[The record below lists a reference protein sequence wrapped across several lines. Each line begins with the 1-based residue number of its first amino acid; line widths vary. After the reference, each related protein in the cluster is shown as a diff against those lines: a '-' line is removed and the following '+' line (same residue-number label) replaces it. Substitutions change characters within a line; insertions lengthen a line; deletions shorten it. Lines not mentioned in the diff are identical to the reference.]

1 MIRMGDVIIAIAGV
15 VIIGVL
21 GVNTYSGSP
30 VRTVQIMHADHVPA
44 EYPAWQNR
52 EVRVA
57 GPLGETILQIRDGRV
72 RVVSSPCTQKIC
84 VRAGWLEE
92 AGEAAACVPNRV
104 SVALLG
110 ADPRFDAI
118 NF

>member
-1 MIRMGDVIIAIAGV
+1 MIRPGDVLIVVAGV
-15 VIIGVL
+15 VIVGML
-21 GVNTYSGSP
+21 GANTYSGTP
-30 VRTVQIMHADHVPA
+30 VHTVQIMHAGHAPA
-44 EYPAWQNR
+44 EYPAWQDR

-57 GPLGETILQIRDGRV
+57 GPLGETVLQISNGRV
-72 RVVSSPCTQKIC
+72 RVLSSPCTKKIC
-84 VRAGWLEE
+84 LRAGWLEQ
-92 AGEAAACVPNRV
+92 AGEATACVPNRV